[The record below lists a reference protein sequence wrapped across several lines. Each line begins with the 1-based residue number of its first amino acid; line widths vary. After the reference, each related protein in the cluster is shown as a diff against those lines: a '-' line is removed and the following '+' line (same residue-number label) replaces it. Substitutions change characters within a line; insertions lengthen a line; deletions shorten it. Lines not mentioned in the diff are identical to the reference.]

1 MLAAGKG
8 KQRPVR
14 RLPVLTGDPP
24 STCRIYTRP
33 APRSASMWS
42 RPCAPTSQEG
52 AAGGRRTGGGPDD
65 DLSLQQQL
73 NLGKHFGEVEV
84 HPQVPYVPDLP
95 GVHIM
100 WPNLQAMQSPALFR
114 RPGGASRWHSD
125 LVHEKNPAGLT
136 HLHNDGPIKSRFIG
150 DTIGVS
156 DSGEKGKYNPGADG
170 NKVLF
175 SKKRK
180 KEKTFQIQG
189 INSTGLE
196 IEGGGEEIHK

>member
-1 MLAAGKG
+1 MLGFIQGPLRGARACGAG
-8 KQRPVR
+8 PAR
-14 RLPVLTGDPP
+14 RQVKKALL
-24 STCRIYTRP
+24 
-33 APRSASMWS
+33 
-42 RPCAPTSQEG
+42 G
-52 AAGGRRTGGGPDD
+52 AAAQVADLTTYVGTEIESLQLGDLTDRQRDELALLVAERSV

-170 NKVLF
+170 NK
-175 SKKRK
+175 
-180 KEKTFQIQG
+180 G